1 MPGSDQNINYQIRP
15 SKSIERK
22 MMCELVKEIQIIQGT
37 SELRYIGMGAKYFTD
52 FLLFHNEFGVT
63 DMISIE
69 AERVDKVTST
79 RGASNHADRNI
90 K

>member
-37 SELRYIGMGAKYFTD
+37 SELRYMGWELNILQIFCYFIMN
-52 FLLFHNEFGVT
+52 LV
-63 DMISIE
+63 
-69 AERVDKVTST
+69 
-79 RGASNHADRNI
+79 
-90 K
+90 